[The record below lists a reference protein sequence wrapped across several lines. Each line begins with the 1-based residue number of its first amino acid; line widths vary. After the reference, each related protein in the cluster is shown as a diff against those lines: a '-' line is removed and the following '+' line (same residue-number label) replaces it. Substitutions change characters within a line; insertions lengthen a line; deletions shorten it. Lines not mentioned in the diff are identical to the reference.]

1 MSNVLI
7 TGTSSG
13 FGFLT
18 AKSLLNQGHTVFATM
33 REPQTRNAAAAAALR
48 DTAASSK
55 GTLHVLELDVT
66 DDGSVERAVEQA
78 IEIAGH
84 LDAIVNNAG
93 ILSGGYAEVFSTD
106 QLRAVFE
113 VNLFGVH
120 RMCRAVLPHMRERKQ
135 GLIINMSSSLGRFVL
150 PFAGPSTAA
159 KFGVEAYSQ
168 TLMMELAPT
177 GVEVA
182 VIEPGAF
189 LTGVFEHMIHAGD
202 AARLA
207 TYGELAD
214 APGKMFEGFAQM
226 LTAGGPDPQMV
237 ADKIVELVAT
247 PAGSRPQRSVIDVM
261 WGHHTESINAASAQ
275 AQAGIY
281 ADMQQGG

>member
-13 FGFLT
+13 FGFLD

-33 REPQTRNAAAAAALR
+33 REPETRNAEAAAALR
-48 DTAASSK
+48 DAAASSK

-66 DDGSVERAVEQA
+66 DDRSVEQA
-78 IEIAGH
+78 VKQAIELAGH
-84 LDAIVNNAG
+84 LDVLVNNAG
-93 ILSGGYAEVFSTD
+93 ILSGSYAEAFTIE
-106 QLRAVFE
+106 QFRAVFE

-150 PFAGPSTAA
+150 PYAGPSTAT
-159 KFGVEAYSQ
+159 KFGLEAYSQ

-182 VIEPGAF
+182 VVEPGAF
-189 LTGVFEHMIHAGD
+189 LTGVFQHMIFAGD
-202 AARLA
+202 QARLA
-207 TYGELAD
+207 SYGEFAD
-214 APGKMFEGFAQM
+214 APTKMFEGFGQM
-226 LTAGGPDPQMV
+226 LAAGGPDPQMV
-237 ADKIVELVAT
+237 ANKIVELVGMAPGT
-247 PAGSRPQRSVIDVM
+247 RPQRSVIDVM
-261 WGHHTESINAASAQ
+261 WGHHTESINTASAQ

-281 ADMQQGG
+281 ADMQRGG